1 MQLKRILHHAG
12 WFTLL
17 GPFVGVPAG
26 IVTLAFFED
35 GDIGQ
40 FYFDVA
46 RTLMLI
52 MFSGWFFGAIPA
64 LLTGIAV
71 ACLPAV
77 LYDCHWRRVVC
88 SGMMGIVV
96 ALIGALLVESQM
108 RYFLA
113 KEIRCAAASAGLFSG
128 LIMGWVVVT
137 LSGFSLKP
145 AQKGS
150 EQ

>member
-77 LYDCHWRRVVC
+77 IYDCHWRRVVC
-88 SGMMGIVV
+88 SGMMGIAV
-96 ALIGALLVESQM
+96 ALIGASIVESQM

-113 KEIRCAAASAGLFSG
+113 REIICAAASAGGFAG
-128 LIMGWVVVT
+128 LVMGWSVVT
-137 LSGFSLKP
+137 LSGFSRSP
-145 AQKGS
+145 AQK
-150 EQ
+150 EYT